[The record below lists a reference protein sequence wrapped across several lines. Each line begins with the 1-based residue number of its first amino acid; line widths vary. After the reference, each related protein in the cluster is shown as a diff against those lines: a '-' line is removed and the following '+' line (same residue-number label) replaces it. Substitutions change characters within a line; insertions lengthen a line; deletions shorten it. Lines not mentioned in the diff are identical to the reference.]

1 MKRED
6 DILKKI
12 GREGGYKVPEV
23 FFEHFVSGMNA
34 ELPGRELP
42 EPVHP
47 SLWQRRKPYVYM
59 AAMFAGIWLMVKVFV
74 APQAEK
80 ATVMAENTT
89 LEEVEDDA
97 IDDYMMASIDEY
109 TIFETLF
116 ADSQ

>member
-1 MKRED
+1 M
-6 DILKKI
+6 L
-12 GREGGYKVPEV
+12 
-23 FFEHFVSGMNA
+23 
-34 ELPGRELP
+34 
-42 EPVHP
+42 
-47 SLWQRRKPYVYM
+47 
-59 AAMFAGIWLMVKVFV
+59 AGIGLEVKVFV

-89 LEEVEDDA
+89 VEEVEDDA

>member
-12 GREGGYKVPEV
+12 GRESGYKVPEGY
-23 FFEHFVSGMNA
+23 FEQFVSRMNA
-34 ELPGRELP
+34 ELPERELP

-47 SLWQRRKPYVYM
+47 SLWQRLKPYVYM
-59 AAMFAGIWLMVKVFV
+59 AAMFTGIWLMVKVFV

>member
-12 GREGGYKVPEV
+12 GRESGYKVPEGY
-23 FFEHFVSGMNA
+23 FEQFVSRMNA
-34 ELPGRELP
+34 ELPERKLP

-47 SLWQRRKPYVYM
+47 SLWQRLKPYVYM

>member
-12 GREGGYKVPEV
+12 GRESGYKVPEGY
-23 FFEHFVSGMNA
+23 FEQFVSRMKA
-34 ELPGRELP
+34 ALPKRGLP

-47 SLWQRRKPYVYM
+47 SLWQRLKPYVYM